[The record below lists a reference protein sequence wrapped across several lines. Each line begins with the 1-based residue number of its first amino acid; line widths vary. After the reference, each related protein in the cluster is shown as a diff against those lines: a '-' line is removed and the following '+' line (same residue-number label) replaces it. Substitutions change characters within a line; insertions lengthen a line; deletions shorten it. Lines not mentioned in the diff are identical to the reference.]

1 MKLTIEHWLRL
12 TNYGA
17 WIDGQTLT
25 QDITSAEALFRSQA
39 FNYAKFF
46 KMDQLCKWAWL
57 GTELLLNR
65 IESSIKQSYNKSQIA
80 VVFVTAEGCMEVD
93 KRYRQSMHTIPSP
106 ALFVYTLNN
115 IMLGEVCIR
124 HGFKGEQACLSS
136 KDFDA
141 DELFFWAAD
150 LLTHRG
156 MDACLLGWI
165 NMSNHQ
171 PDLCLFW
178 VTQSGK
184 GQPFSIQSLQQLY
197 STNGF
202 M

>member
-1 MKLTIEHWLRL
+1 MKLTIEHWIRL

-17 WIDGQTLT
+17 WIDGQILT

-57 GTELLLNR
+57 GTELLLHQND
-65 IESSIKQSYNKSQIA
+65 QSYNKNQIS
-80 VVFVTAEGCMEVD
+80 VVFATAEGCIEVD
-93 KRYRQSMHTIPSP
+93 KRYRQSMTTIPSP

-136 KDFDA
+136 KEFDA
-141 DELFFWAAD
+141 DELFFWASD

-165 NMSNHQ
+165 NITENN

-178 VTQSGK
+178 VTHSGK
-184 GQPFSIQSLQQLY
+184 GHPFSKQSLQQLY

-202 M
+202 I